1 MSQHFL
7 LSKEYRNISLH
18 SLMRMADE
26 ELFDLI
32 RKIRFGNSTALPC
45 TRCGAIDKHSFL
57 KSRKIWQCKHC
68 DRSFSLTSGTVWAD
82 MKLPLSK
89 FILIAHQ
96 FCTSANGISAIKV
109 SEEAGVT
116 HKTAWVIMHKFRE
129 VLIRTVDQTPFS
141 GEIHVDGGHFGGKP
155 RSGQFRPSQK
165 ARYAAAAEKLA
176 GKTQGVKRR
185 GISKAN
191 FERKK
196 RNRRIV
202 MVVRQVVPGE
212 GAKRTRVFLSSGEN
226 EAVAKYIAKHCIV
239 RGSLVRTDENK
250 AYDSYKSIFTHET
263 VEHSKEYSTI
273 DGVNNNQAES
283 FFSRLRRCE
292 YGTTH
297 RMQATY
303 MIDYANE
310 MAWKEDWRRKSA
322 REKLFALLESSFH
335 VGLSRWWRGYWQ
347 GYRRNNE
354 MLMA

>member
-1 MSQHFL
+1 MSQHYL
-7 LSKEYRNISLH
+7 LSKEYRDISLH
-18 SLMRMADE
+18 SLLRMTDE
-26 ELFDLI
+26 ELFEFV
-32 RKIRFGNSTALPC
+32 RKIRFGFKETMPC

-57 KSRKIWQCKHC
+57 KSRKIWQCKFC
-68 DRSFSLTSGTVWAD
+68 NRGFSLTSGTVWAD

-89 FILIAHQ
+89 LILIIHQ
-96 FCTSANGISAIKV
+96 FCTSANGISAVKV

-116 HKTAWVIMHKFRE
+116 HKTAWVVMHKIRE
-129 VLIRTVDQTPFS
+129 TIMRSIDDSPMS

-165 ARYAAAAEKLA
+165 ARYAAAADKLA

-185 GISKAN
+185 GISRAN
-191 FERKK
+191 YERKV

-202 MVVRQVVPGE
+202 MVVRQVIPGE
-212 GAKRTRVFLSSGEN
+212 GANRTRVFLSSGEN
-226 EAVAKYIAKHCIV
+226 ETIARHIAQYCISE
-239 RGSLVRTDENK
+239 GSLVRTDENR
-250 AYDSYKSIFTHET
+250 AYESYGSVFRHET

-283 FFSRLRRCE
+283 FFSRLRRSE

-297 RMQATY
+297 RMQAPY

-322 REKLFALLESSFH
+322 KERLINLIESSFNI
-335 VGLSRWWRGYWQ
+335 GLSRWWRGYWQ
-347 GYRRNNE
+347 GYRRNDE
-354 MLMA
+354 MLVA

>member
-7 LSKEYRNISLH
+7 LSKEYRDISLH
-18 SLMRMADE
+18 GLLRMTDE
-26 ELFDLI
+26 ELFEFV
-32 RKIRFGNSTALPC
+32 RKIWSGNKTAMPC

-68 DRSFSLTSGTVWAD
+68 NRGFSLTSGTVWAD

-89 FILIAHQ
+89 LVMIIHQ
-96 FCTSANGISAIKV
+96 FCTSANGISAVKV

-116 HKTAWVIMHKFRE
+116 HKTAWVVMHKLRE
-129 VLIRTVDQTPFS
+129 TIMRSVDETSMS
-141 GEIHVDGGHFGGKP
+141 GEIHIDGGHFGGKP

-165 ARYAAAAEKLA
+165 ARWAAAADKLA
-176 GKTQGVKRR
+176 GKTQGIKRR
-185 GISKAN
+185 GISRAN
-191 FERKK
+191 YERKK

-202 MVVRQVVPGE
+202 MVARQVVPGE
-212 GAKRTRVFLSSGEN
+212 GANKTRVFLSSGEN
-226 EAVAKYIAKHCIV
+226 EAIAKHIAQNCISK
-239 RGSLVRTDENK
+239 GSLVRTDENK
-250 AYDSYKSIFTHET
+250 AYESYDLRFQHET

-283 FFSRLRRCE
+283 YFSRLRRCE

-297 RMQATY
+297 RMQAAY
-303 MIDYANE
+303 MIDYAHE

-322 REKLFALLESSFH
+322 CEKLVNLLERSFSI
-335 VGLSRWWRGYWQ
+335 GLSRWWRGYWQ
-347 GYRRNNE
+347 GYRRNDE